1 MIWEVAAVVVALGL
15 GGLTTWITSLSK
27 EFDKRKSEAML
38 AVSRE
43 DAAAAV
49 GKVLS
54 EADIAHLP
62 PPVRRYMAL
71 TGCLG
76 RPIVSEIMLWFDARM
91 YERGDTTGMAGP
103 VRQYDCFDSHR
114 PRRLFLMT
122 TWMKRFLPLAVLH
135 DFALD
140 DEKKGGGG
148 ATMQVRLAGLLD
160 VVNLAGPELTRT
172 ETVTFLNDIA
182 FFAPSRLVDPRLAWT
197 AVKEDDRARVAL
209 TMGPN
214 TVSAELIFDR
224 ETGELV
230 DFVSE
235 DRGMLEKNGSL
246 RILRWTT
253 PLSNY
258 RDFDGWR
265 LATEGCAIWH
275 LPEGPYT
282 YGRMRL
288 TRYEAK

>member
-1 MIWEVAAVVVALGL
+1 VVGLVAGHEQ
-15 GGLTTWITSLSK
+15 LSDF
-27 EFDKRKSEAML
+27 FD
-38 AVSRE
+38 
-43 DAAAAV
+43 
-49 GKVLS
+49 
-54 EADIAHLP
+54 P
-62 PPVRRYMAL
+62 
-71 TGCLG
+71 
-76 RPIVSEIMLWFDARM
+76 
-91 YERGDTTGMAGP
+91 
-103 VRQYDCFDSHR
+103 HR
-114 PRRLFLMT
+114 PRRLFVMT

-140 DEKKGGGG
+140 DDQKGGGG

-172 ETVTFLNDIA
+172 ETVTFLNDVA

-197 AVKEDDRARVAL
+197 AVEEDNRARVAL
-209 TMGPN
+209 TMGLN

-253 PLSNY
+253 PLSQIIAISTAG
-258 RDFDGWR
+258 GWPAR
-265 LATEGCAIWH
+265 AAPFWH
-275 LPEGPYT
+275 LPEGPYK